1 MQIQHLEHGMY
12 STSNNIT
19 ITGAS
24 SGVSTTLNG
33 AITATGTSIVL
44 TSATGF
50 VASNLQVSSTDQM
63 FIKIDNEIIRGTL
76 SGTTF
81 TSNSRGHDST
91 TAAAHTNGATI
102 ELYQL
107 AETPLTEINKTHTA
121 IANIDMDSYTVAL
134 TTAPTISGAS
144 STVEV
149 GGTSVYVSENYRF
162 ETFKT
167 QISALELPLTA
178 INASIRSTSGT
189 SPSGSETSF
198 VTETTSTAFS
208 LNENFD
214 LDTSRIVCS
223 SINEANELSGGKSLF
238 VPLVLTTEEE
248 NLSPVI
254 DLDRLSMVAVANQ
267 LNKVD
272 SSSDVYADYNASTE
286 PEGDNNAAIYI
297 TKKVA
302 LENPATALK
311 IFFAGNVLGTSDIEV
326 LFKILR
332 SDDSSDF
339 DDLGYEFFN
348 TDGSPDNAA
357 STSLSRTDFQQYL
370 YTAGVK
376 DDGIGDS
383 LPEFIQ
389 FAIKIVG
396 QGTDATQVPRIR
408 DFRAIAL
415 AT

>member
-1 MQIQHLEHGMY
+1 MY

-81 TSNSRGHDST
+81 TSNARGHDST

-144 STVEV
+144 ATVEV

-167 QISALELPLTA
+167 QISALELPLTT
-178 INASIRSTSGT
+178 ISASIRSTSGT

-238 VPLVLTTEEE
+238 VPLVLTTDNE
-248 NLSPVI
+248 NISPVI
-254 DLDRLSMVAVANQ
+254 DLDRLSMIAVANQ

-357 STSLSRTDFQQYL
+357 ATSLSRTDFQQYL

-389 FAIKIVG
+389 FAIKIVMK
-396 QGTDATQVPRIR
+396 GTNAAQPPRIK
-408 DFRAIAL
+408 DLRAIAL

>member
-81 TSNSRGHDST
+81 TSNARGHDST

-144 STVEV
+144 ATVEV

-167 QISALELPLTA
+167 QISALELPLTT
-178 INASIRSTSGT
+178 ISASIRSTSGT

-238 VPLVLTTEEE
+238 VPLVLTTNDE
-248 NLSPVI
+248 NISPVI

-311 IFFAGNVLGTSDIEV
+311 VFFAGNILGTSDIEV

-357 STSLSRTDFQQYL
+357 ATSLSRTDFQQYL

-389 FAIKIVG
+389 FAIKIVMKG
-396 QGTDATQVPRIR
+396 SISSYPPRIR
-408 DFRAIAL
+408 DLRGIAL
-415 AT
+415 AV

>member
-1 MQIQHLEHGMY
+1 MY

-81 TSNSRGHDST
+81 TSNARGHDST

-144 STVEV
+144 ATVEV

-167 QISALELPLTA
+167 QISALELPLTT
-178 INASIRSTSGT
+178 ISASIRSTSGT

-238 VPLVLTTEEE
+238 VPLVLTTNDE
-248 NLSPVI
+248 NISPVI

-311 IFFAGNVLGTSDIEV
+311 VFFAGNILGTSDIEV

-357 STSLSRTDFQQYL
+357 ATSLSRTDFQQYL

-389 FAIKIVG
+389 FAIKIVMK
-396 QGTDATQVPRIR
+396 GTNAAQPPRIR
-408 DFRAIAL
+408 DLRVIAL

>member
-238 VPLVLTTEEE
+238 VPLVLTTNDE
-248 NLSPVI
+248 NISPVI

-389 FAIKIVG
+389 FAIKIVMK
-396 QGTDATQVPRIR
+396 GTNAAQPPRIK
-408 DFRAIAL
+408 DLRAIAL